1 MGRNVVSSY
10 PLRMPLDL
18 REWLERKAAANDRSL
33 HKEILRQLNSERA
46 KENALTVAAVKALVQ

>member
-1 MGRNVVSSY
+1 
-10 PLRMPLDL
+10 MPLDL